1 MISLQE
7 RSLIYAIIYHEYVG
21 WNTLMKGLFPFV
33 KGGKRKGIIIFKVIL
48 PFLWVEVEAG

>member
-1 MISLQE
+1 ME
-7 RSLIYAIIYHEYVG
+7 
-21 WNTLMKGLFPFV
+21 MKGLFPFV

>member
-7 RSLIYAIIYHEYVG
+7 RSLTYAIIYREYVG

-33 KGGKRKGIIIFKVIL
+33 KEGKRKGIIIFKVIL
-48 PFLWVEVEAG
+48 PFLWVQVEAG